1 MNGLLNFFS
10 AEAGQRRRAAL
21 DQFGRDVGYYI
32 PPELRGI
39 LGLAAEMTPTATL
52 DRAGQA
58 AQRAVDPSRT
68 NMQRIGDVGTMLS
81 ETAGVAA
88 PMVVANSVAMPASRA
103 VQEGLLGFSMGPQ
116 GANGAIDD
124 ISPYVRAYHGSPHEF
139 DRFSSQAIGTGEGAQ
154 AYGHGLYFAESE
166 DVARAYRDQLSGGN
180 TSAARRALES
190 VGGDID
196 QALEQTRQRLAR
208 LDERAAAGDFGG
220 DPRRFAAQRQ
230 IQQDKLQQLM
240 AFQETGSF
248 DSGRMYEV
256 RINANPEDFLD
267 WDIPLS
273 EQTGRVAGLLAD
285 YEALGSPVTY
295 PTGQDWMLEMGRD
308 YFRSGAEN
316 PSAEVSAYLAREGIP
331 GVRYLDAGSRGT
343 GEGSRNYVVFDE
355 NMIEIVRRYGIAG
368 AAALLGLSVADIE
381 AAMAAPAPD
390 GLLAQ

>member
-1 MNGLLNFFS
+1 MEPLLNFFS
-10 AEAGQRRRAAL
+10 QEAGQRRRAAL
-21 DQFGRDVGYYI
+21 DEFGRDIGYYV
-32 PPELRGI
+32 PPELRGL
-39 LGLAAEMTPTATL
+39 LGFAAGMTPTATL
-52 DRAGQA
+52 ERAGQA
-58 AQRAVDPSRT
+58 AQRAADPSRT
-68 NMQRIGDVGTMLS
+68 NMQRIGDVGAMLS

-88 PMVVANSVAMPASRA
+88 PMVVAGRAAMPAA
-103 VQEGLLGFSMGPQ
+103 QAIQEGLLGFSTSAQ
-116 GANGAIDD
+116 GVSGAIDD
-124 ISPYVRAYHGSPHEF
+124 MPPSIRAYHGSPHEF
-139 DRFSSQAIGTGEGAQ
+139 DTFSSQAIGTGEGAQ

-190 VGGDID
+190 AGGDID

-248 DSGRMYEV
+248 DPGRMYEV

-267 WDIPLS
+267 WDLPLS

-295 PTGQDWMLEMGRD
+295 PTGRDWMLEMGRD

-343 GEGSRNYVVFDE
+343 GEGSRNYVVFDD